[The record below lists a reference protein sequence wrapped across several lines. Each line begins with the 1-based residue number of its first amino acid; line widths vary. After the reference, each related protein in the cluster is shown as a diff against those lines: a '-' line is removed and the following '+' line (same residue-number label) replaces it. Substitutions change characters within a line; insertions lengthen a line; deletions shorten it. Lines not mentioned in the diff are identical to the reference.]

1 MKKKNLKILFSLTV
15 ITCVLDICFLIYGL
29 IDISNYISRISQE
42 SSGIDY
48 FGIGWALGL
57 GLFVIS
63 LIGLVL
69 SIITAK
75 LSQQPVI
82 KKTAYVLLCLFV
94 ALLLLGVVIFYI

>member
-15 ITCVLDICFLIYGL
+15 ITYVLDICFLIYGL
-29 IDISNYISRISQE
+29 IDISRISQE

-48 FGIGWALGL
+48 FGIGWGLGL

-63 LIGLVL
+63 LIGLAL

-75 LSQQPVI
+75 LSQQSVI
-82 KKTAYVLLCLFV
+82 KETAYVLLCLFV
-94 ALLLLGVVIFYI
+94 VLLLLGVVIFYI

>member
-15 ITCVLDICFLIYGL
+15 VTFVLDICFLIYGL
-29 IDISNYISRISQE
+29 IDISNYISRISQV

-48 FGIGWALGL
+48 FGIGWGLGL

-63 LIGLVL
+63 LIGLAL

-75 LSQQPVI
+75 LSQQSVI

-94 ALLLLGVVIFYI
+94 VLLLLGVVIFYI